1 MPKVVRFSVFF
12 PSLSSSSAVWAHP
25 SPHQEHSNA
34 ASIFLMISSFQRAIV
49 CFAREDAKRGDEMHD
64 PAASR
69 YYVGMLRNTAD
80 SWGAPAKFFHWVM
93 AALILAQIA
102 LGLMAA
108 SWRVSPTKIE
118 LFFWHKSTGMLILLL
133 VALRLLWRLA
143 NPAPALPAG
152 MPAWERAAARS
163 SHLLL
168 YALMIALPITGWIVN
183 SASNIPFRIFRLIP
197 LPAIV
202 APDQYTADVVALV
215 HRGLFAVLALVLGA
229 HIGAALRHHF
239 VKRNTVLTRMLPGA
253 GRAP

>member
-1 MPKVVRFSVFF
+1 
-12 PSLSSSSAVWAHP
+12 
-25 SPHQEHSNA
+25 
-34 ASIFLMISSFQRAIV
+34 
-49 CFAREDAKRGDEMHD
+49 MHD
-64 PAASR
+64 RAASR

-102 LGLMAA
+102 LGLTAA
-108 SWRVSPTKIE
+108 SWRLSPTKLE

-143 NPAPALPAG
+143 NPAPALPSG
-152 MPAWERAAARS
+152 MPAWERAAARA

-168 YALMIALPITGWIVN
+168 YALMIALPIAGWIVN
-183 SASNIPFRIFRLIP
+183 SASNVPFRIFWLIP
-197 LPAIV
+197 LPAVV
-202 APDQYTADVVALV
+202 APDKSTADLAALV
-215 HRGLFAVLALVLGA
+215 HGGLAALLALVLVA

>member
-1 MPKVVRFSVFF
+1 
-12 PSLSSSSAVWAHP
+12 
-25 SPHQEHSNA
+25 
-34 ASIFLMISSFQRAIV
+34 
-49 CFAREDAKRGDEMHD
+49 MHD

-102 LGLMAA
+102 LGLTAA
-108 SWRVSPTKIE
+108 SWRLSPTKLE

-143 NPAPALPAG
+143 NPAPALPSG
-152 MPAWERAAARS
+152 MPAWERAAARA

-168 YALMIALPITGWIVN
+168 YALMIALPIAGWIVN
-183 SASNIPFRIFRLIP
+183 SASNVPFRIFWLIP

-202 APDQYTADVVALV
+202 APDEPTADLVALV
-215 HRGLFAVLALVLGA
+215 HGGLFVLLALVLVA
-229 HIGAALRHHF
+229 HTGAALRHHF
-239 VKRNTVLTRMLPGA
+239 VKRNTVLVRMLPGTW
-253 GRAP
+253 RTP

>member
-1 MPKVVRFSVFF
+1 MPKVVTFSVFF

-34 ASIFLMISSFQRAIV
+34 ASIFLMIASFQRAIV
-49 CFAREDAKRGDEMHD
+49 CFAREGAKREDEMHD

-102 LGLMAA
+102 LGLTAA

-143 NPAPALPAG
+143 NP
-152 MPAWERAAARS
+152 
-163 SHLLL
+163 
-168 YALMIALPITGWIVN
+168 
-183 SASNIPFRIFRLIP
+183 ASNIPFRIFRLIP

-215 HRGLFAVLALVLGA
+215 HRGLFAVLALVLA
-229 HIGAALRHHF
+229 VHIGAALRHHF
-239 VKRNTVLTRMLPGA
+239 VKRNTVLIRMLPGA
-253 GRAP
+253 WRTP